1 MGNGVFITLF
11 FLYTQFNESK
21 SDIRQQFYSGF
32 ENMQAFIL
40 QTGTTLRSIQFMTEQ
55 HEERLENEPNYVT
68 LPATG
73 SYSLYP
79 LSPEADCTYFKNRTS
94 DYLNAFEQL
103 IYFWKDSIAAP
114 QGLNHVF
121 VIGSKSYCM
130 MDFPIRTTVSD
141 IEILKKVGYEN
152 IRSYQSLRLQGQE
165 RNLYT
170 IVHGAQTD
178 SGQLYLIQPIY
189 VSSLL
194 YGFIGLERTISLN
207 QFIQRSNKSFE
218 VVVLNSYNQ
227 PVLYYPTDLNPKIP
241 IYSLFLSLVFL
252 ALAPIIQ
259 N

>member
-1 MGNGVFITLF
+1 MRYLPSFRTSLRLSRDLFRILGLMLWGMGVFITLF

-103 IYFWKDSIAAP
+103 IYFGKTV
-114 QGLNHVF
+114 LLLRKV
-121 VIGSKSYCM
+121 KSC
-130 MDFPIRTTVSD
+130 
-141 IEILKKVGYEN
+141 LCN
-152 IRSYQSLRLQGQE
+152 RL
-165 RNLYT
+165 
-170 IVHGAQTD
+170 
-178 SGQLYLIQPIY
+178 
-189 VSSLL
+189 
-194 YGFIGLERTISLN
+194 
-207 QFIQRSNKSFE
+207 
-218 VVVLNSYNQ
+218 
-227 PVLYYPTDLNPKIP
+227 
-241 IYSLFLSLVFL
+241 
-252 ALAPIIQ
+252 
-259 N
+259 